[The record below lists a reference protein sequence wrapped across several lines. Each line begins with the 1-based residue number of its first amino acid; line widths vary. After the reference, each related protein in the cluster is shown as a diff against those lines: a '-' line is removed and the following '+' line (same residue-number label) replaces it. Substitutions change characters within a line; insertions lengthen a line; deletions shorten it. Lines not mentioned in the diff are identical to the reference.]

1 MSEVWL
7 FSLLIWYFKTA
18 AYLKLDQLSLFQKG
32 NQFCAHALS
41 ACLKWI
47 STKADWGHLRSLLSY
62 FWHWDRFLFDDNINQ
77 NWACWKDLLFTAVD
91 ECIPKRIPE
100 LHFSSV
106 FTVDYYGNFPTADY
120 VVVMRLESVNE
131 VRNETQVW
139 NSSLTSPLG
148 PGPDNINCVLRECS
162 SELAPSLAH
171 ILNKSFSSV

>member
-131 VRNETQVW
+131 VRR
-139 NSSLTSPLG
+139 LLLKLKPHKSPG
-148 PGPDNINCVLRECS
+148 AWAWQYQLRFERMF
-162 SELAPSLAH
+162 
-171 ILNKSFSSV
+171 IGTGTFTGKS